1 MLRLIKILEFIAQYC
16 LKISPRERVLLLSD
30 TYAASMRLAQYLFEI
45 ALSMGADAVLMV
57 MPPFQVSGQEPPNLV
72 ASAMKGSQ
80 AVIFVTQGFGPGHSQ
95 ARVEANQA
103 GARVAHLVDI
113 TEEHLLNI
121 NLNLMLEDLR
131 VIEARTLKLADM
143 LTAAK
148 TAHVR
153 SSIGTELSMSLHGR
167 TAIALYPTSG
177 KGLYGVP
184 DYAEAAIAPVEGSA
198 EGLVVVDGSIPGWQ
212 TPLSEP
218 LRWKVERGIVTD
230 IQGSAKAVERLTKTL
245 DTDANGRNVAELGIG
260 TSHLVSRDIQGKR
273 PDAAIIGTAHVGLGK
288 NSSIGGKTDCRVHLD
303 GVFTGI
309 TRLELDGVAVI
320 ENEVLMVQ

>member
-1 MLRLIKILEFIAQYC
+1 MFRLIKPLEIIAQHC
-16 LKISPRERVLLLSD
+16 VGISPGERVLLLSD

-45 ALSMGADAVLMV
+45 ALSMGADAVMMV
-57 MPPFQVSGQEPPNLV
+57 MPPFQVSGQEPPDLV
-72 ASAMKGSQ
+72 TSAMKGSQ
-80 AVIFVTQGFGPGHSQ
+80 AVIYVTQGFGPGHSQ
-95 ARVEANQA
+95 ARVEANRA

-121 NLNLMLEDLR
+121 NLMLEDLR
-131 VIEARTLKLADM
+131 AIEARTLKLADM
-143 LTAAK
+143 LTVAK

-167 TAIALYPTSG
+167 TAIALHPMSC

-184 DYAEAAIAPVEGSA
+184 DYSEAAIAPVEGSA

-212 TPLSEP
+212 KPLSEP

-230 IQGSAKAVERLTKTL
+230 IQGSAKAVEKLTKTL

-260 TSHLVSRDIQGKR
+260 TSHLVSREIQGKR

-320 ENEVLMVQ
+320 ENEVLLVQ